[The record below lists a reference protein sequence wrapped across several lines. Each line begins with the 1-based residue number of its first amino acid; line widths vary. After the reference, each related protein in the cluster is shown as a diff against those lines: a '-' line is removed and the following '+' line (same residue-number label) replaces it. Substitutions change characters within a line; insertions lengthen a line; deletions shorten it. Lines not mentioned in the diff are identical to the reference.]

1 MCADF
6 QEVIKVAM
14 NFQVCFWFITRGQKE
29 TTGTRLHGVTKESL
43 EGEGI
48 IQLPCGQSK
57 AGGRLTE

>member
-1 MCADF
+1 
-6 QEVIKVAM
+6 M

-29 TTGTRLHGVTKESL
+29 TTGAGLHGVTKESL